1 MAFYCVVCICEG
13 VECVLGIADPQIA
26 LGCDLSGLMVGITA
40 RRMRPPLCYA
50 NLNMIPCMW
59 EILTVKLWGHF
70 DFSFPVTV
78 IAR

>member
-1 MAFYCVVCICEG
+1 MHFIVLCICEG
-13 VECVLGIADPQIA
+13 VECVLRIADPQIA

-40 RRMRPPLCYA
+40 RRMRPSPLLRQSEYDSLHVG
-50 NLNMIPCMW
+50 NFDGETL
-59 EILTVKLWGHF
+59 GHF